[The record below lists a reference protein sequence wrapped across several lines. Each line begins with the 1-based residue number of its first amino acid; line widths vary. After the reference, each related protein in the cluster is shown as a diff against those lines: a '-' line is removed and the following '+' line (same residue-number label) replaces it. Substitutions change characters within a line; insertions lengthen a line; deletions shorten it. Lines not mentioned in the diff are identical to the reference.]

1 MILSLINA
9 EHEKLSNFKE
19 LTQEDVHQ
27 LIRASTKKTSM
38 LDPSLLTTCLEEIL
52 PVITSMINSSLSL
65 GYVPIEWKA
74 ALVHPR
80 LKKPGYNSSLPNLRP
95 VSNLQFVS
103 KLTERAVC
111 NQTQDNLLRS
121 GLYPVLQSAY
131 RAGHST
137 ETALLKVHND
147 ILINMNN
154 QGPVVRK
161 VDKLSSG

>member
-1 MILSLINA
+1 
-9 EHEKLSNFKE
+9 
-19 LTQEDVHQ
+19 
-27 LIRASTKKTSM
+27 M
-38 LDPSLLTTCLEEIL
+38 LDPIPTSLLTTCLEEIL

-65 GYVPIEWKA
+65 GYVPIEWKT

-80 LKKPGYNSSLPNLRP
+80 LKKSGYNSPLPNLRA

-103 KLTERAVC
+103 KLTERTVY
-111 NQTQDNLLRS
+111 NQTQDHLLCS

-131 RAGHST
+131 WAGHST

-154 QGPVVRK
+154 QK
-161 VDKLSSG
+161 VTLLILLDLSSAFDTMDHQVLLRHLQVTFGITGNALSCFRSLFI